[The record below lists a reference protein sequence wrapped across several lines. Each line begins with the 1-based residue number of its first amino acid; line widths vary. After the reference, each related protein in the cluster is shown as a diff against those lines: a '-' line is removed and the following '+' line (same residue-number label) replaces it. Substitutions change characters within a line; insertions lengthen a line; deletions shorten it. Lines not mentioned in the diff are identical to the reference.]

1 MLALIALA
9 PLGCGD
15 VASAEVTDAG
25 PGGFSLVHEV
35 TIAADRSTVWQAAVA
50 RVGDWWSDEH
60 TVSGNAGN
68 MRIDAVPLGCFCE
81 SFGGHAGVVHQIVT
95 FVNPTVM
102 LRLTGGLGPL
112 GLMGVDGNMLWEFF
126 DDKEGARV
134 RFSYTVGGYYPDGL
148 DSIAGAVDFVIG
160 EALMRLKVY
169 VETGESDVADAG

>member
-9 PLGCGD
+9 PLGYGD

-50 RVGDWWSDEH
+50 RVGDWWSDDH

-126 DDKEGARV
+126 DDEQGARV
-134 RFSYTVGGYYPDGL
+134 RFSYTVGGYDPDGL

-160 EALMRLKVY
+160 EALMRLKAY
-169 VETGESDVADAG
+169 VETGDSDVADAG

>member
-9 PLGCGD
+9 PLGYGD

-50 RVGDWWSDEH
+50 RVGDWWSDDH

-81 SFGGHAGVVHQIVT
+81 SLGGHAGVVHQVVT

-126 DDKEGARV
+126 DDEQGARI
-134 RFSYTVGGYYPDGL
+134 RFSYTVGGYDPDGL

-160 EALMRLKVY
+160 EALMRLKAY
-169 VETGESDVADAG
+169 VETGDSDVADAG

>member
-9 PLGCGD
+9 PLGYGD

-50 RVGDWWSDEH
+50 RVGDWWSDDH

-81 SFGGHAGVVHQIVT
+81 SLGGHAGVVHQIVT

-126 DDKEGARV
+126 DDEQGARV
-134 RFSYTVGGYYPDGL
+134 RFSYTVGGYDPDGL

-160 EALMRLKVY
+160 EALMRLKAY
-169 VETGESDVADAG
+169 VETGDSDVADAG

>member
-1 MLALIALA
+1 MLAVIALA
-9 PLGCGD
+9 PLGYGD

-35 TIAADRSTVWQAAVA
+35 TIAADRSTVWRAAVA
-50 RVGDWWSDEH
+50 RVGDWWSDDH

-126 DDKEGARV
+126 DDEQGARV
-134 RFSYTVGGYYPDGL
+134 KFSYTVGGYYPDGL

-160 EALMRLKVY
+160 EALMRLKAY
-169 VETGESDVADAG
+169 VETGDSDVADAS